1 MPARTPFRIRPGTRY
16 RMRHRLPYRL
26 PHRIPVGST
35 LRPAP
40 RSPLRSAIRPTA
52 RLTFLLLLAVGLLS
66 VLLPCADGTDGHHHV
81 AVPVAAAAAQSE
93 PAAAAPAAT
102 DDGHS
107 ASECGP
113 GAQGHGPQGRTAPEA
128 QGATPADLGAAAG
141 ATAVRWPAPRSAG
154 GSRRPVCDGRSTLA
168 ALCRCRI

>member
-1 MPARTPFRIRPGTRY
+1 VPARTPFRIRPGTRY
-16 RMRHRLPYRL
+16 RMPHRL
-26 PHRIPVGST
+26 PHRLSYGIPLGAT
-35 LRPAP
+35 LPPAP
-40 RSPLRSAIRPTA
+40 RAPLRSALRRTVRP
-52 RLTFLLLLAVGLLS
+52 RFLLLLAVGLLS
-66 VLLPCADGTDGHHHV
+66 VLLPCSDGTDGHHHV
-81 AVPVAAAAAQSE
+81 AVPVAVASAQSE

-113 GAQGHGPQGRTAPEA
+113 GAQGHIPQGRTAPEA
-128 QGATPADLGAAAG
+128 QGTTPAVLGAAG
-141 ATAVRWPAPRSAG
+141 ATAVRRPVPRSAG